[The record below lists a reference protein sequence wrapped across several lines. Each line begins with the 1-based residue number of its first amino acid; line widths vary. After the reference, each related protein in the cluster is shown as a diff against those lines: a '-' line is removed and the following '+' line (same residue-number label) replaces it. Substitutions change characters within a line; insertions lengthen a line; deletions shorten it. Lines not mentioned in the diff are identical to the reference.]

1 MYTQKVKDEIHI
13 PKQEIQG
20 ETQTMNEEV
29 PVQEPAKVKLTLPPN
44 FGLRT
49 VLMCVGILLM
59 GLMLSVLMKL
69 NLGTD
74 PYSCFVKGFSGQ
86 LGISYG
92 NAQLLVQ
99 LVLFVFVVLFARN
112 LIGIGMIANMVFLG
126 YITDFGTWVLD
137 SFVAE
142 SAWEITAVRYCLLIP
157 ILAVFIFGAALYMAV
172 DLGMSPYDGMP
183 FLITDF
189 LNYLLRRQDAA
200 ERGTDSSAVQM
211 EKGRTG
217 AEAGKTERA
226 EETGKPEGAGAAAGS
241 EKPGDPVNYGKKREV
256 PFRAVRMAWDFIFMT
271 LGYFLGGIFG
281 AVTVLQMLF
290 LGSAISW
297 VRKKIEPLLKENAST

>member
-1 MYTQKVKDEIHI
+1 MSKQEVQSEGQMPKQGIQNEAEISKVKSHSRISKKKEF
-13 PKQEIQG
+13 
-20 ETQTMNEEV
+20 
-29 PVQEPAKVKLTLPPN
+29 TLPPN
-44 FGLRT
+44 FALRT
-49 VLMCVGILLM
+49 GLMCIGILLM

-86 LGISYG
+86 VGISYG

-126 YITDFGTWVLD
+126 YITDFGTYVLD
-137 SFVAE
+137 RFVAE
-142 SAWEITAVRYCLLIP
+142 SAWEIAAVRYGLLIP
-157 ILAVFIFGAALYMAV
+157 ALAVFIFGAALYMAV

-189 LNYLLRRQDAA
+189 LNFLLKKQDEAGRRVDLKDTQ
-200 ERGTDSSAVQM
+200 S
-211 EKGRTG
+211 KGDGKLSQTG
-217 AEAGKTERA
+217 ATGQ
-226 EETGKPEGAGAAAGS
+226 EEIS
-241 EKPGDPVNYGKKREV
+241 VEKRKNREV
-256 PFRAVRMAWDFIFMT
+256 PFRVVRMVWDFTFMT

-290 LGSAISW
+290 LGTAISW
-297 VRKKIEPLLKENAST
+297 VRKKIEPLLEEKTA